1 MPALRGCRDEAY
13 TSCLH
18 GILEAAV
25 ESIDGSVV
33 NAEAAGLQIG
43 QQLPR
48 GGERISLTVRRV
60 RRQYNIGI
68 RL

>member
-1 MPALRGCRDEAY
+1 M
-13 TSCLH
+13 H

-25 ESIDGSVV
+25 ESIDSSVV
-33 NAEAAGLQIG
+33 NVAQAGLEAG

-60 RRQYNIGI
+60 LRTYSWGI

>member
-1 MPALRGCRDEAY
+1 MCLLARRDEAY

-33 NAEAAGLQIG
+33 NADVAGLQIG

-48 GGERISLTVRRV
+48 GGERISLTIRRV
-60 RRQYNIGI
+60 LRQYNIGI

>member
-1 MPALRGCRDEAY
+1 MED
-13 TSCLH
+13 
-18 GILEAAV
+18 
-25 ESIDGSVV
+25 IDSSVV
-33 NAEAAGLQIG
+33 NTEVAGLQQG

-60 RRQYNIGI
+60 LRTYSVGI